1 MAGQGSHR
9 IPTGSRRPS
18 RTSAYAGGMTAPT
31 AARALLEDLVDE
43 FLRDYPRGARLLAV
57 ASPSAD
63 RSAAFAGGLAAA
75 LRARGVTVS
84 VAAAD
89 DRDEARLRAEIVTP
103 FRAAGGDAVEIVSGS
118 TALLAERTRGLWHFS
133 VWLIDG
139 DEVPHTAATALVDVT
154 DPEAPTRRLA
164 DYCAVPPSFLS

>member
-1 MAGQGSHR
+1 
-9 IPTGSRRPS
+9 
-18 RTSAYAGGMTAPT
+18 MTAST

-57 ASPSAD
+57 ASPVAA
-63 RSAAFAGGLAAA
+63 RSAAFADALADT
-75 LRARGVTVS
+75 LRARGVAVS
-84 VAAAD
+84 VAPQD
-89 DRDEARLRAEIVTP
+89 DRDEARLRTEIVAP
-103 FRAAGGDAVEIVSGS
+103 FRDAGGDAVVIVPGT

-133 VWLIDG
+133 LWLIDG

-164 DYCAVPPSFLS
+164 DYCAVPPSFLT